1 MQPLQLFFVFRE
13 SSAKPTLLFQYVLLL
28 LEKYLL
34 VSNNCHSRAI
44 EFPKINPSNRY
55 NESRRTKSIELL
67 VLEKNEIE
75 VCLTDWRRWWQ
86 CSQNST
92 RKKNKETRK
101 QINYCRHYHTFSFIS
116 LAGCFAST
124 SYKVLKEHSIVWLR
138 ISDLLEVF
146 PTLLDPRYSIS
157 INCSILLVMFPN
169 RESFRRTGLK
179 KETKKKRSTP
189 YHRALFLKIRS

>member
-67 VLEKNEIE
+67 VLEENEIE

-92 RKKNKETRK
+92 RKKN
-101 QINYCRHYHTFSFIS
+101 
-116 LAGCFAST
+116 FAST

-157 INCSILLVMFPN
+157 INCSMLLVMFPN

-179 KETKKKRSTP
+179 KETKKKEVLRITVR
-189 YHRALFLKIRS
+189 YF

>member
-1 MQPLQLFFVFRE
+1 MRLRCVWPIDDDDDNV
-13 SSAKPTLLFQYVLLL
+13 
-28 LEKYLL
+28 
-34 VSNNCHSRAI
+34 
-44 EFPKINPSNRY
+44 PKTIQ
-55 NESRRTKSIELL
+55 
-67 VLEKNEIE
+67 EKN
-75 VCLTDWRRWWQ
+75 
-86 CSQNST
+86 
-92 RKKNKETRK
+92 KKNKETRK

-116 LAGCFAST
+116 LVGCFAST
-124 SYKVLKEHSIVWLR
+124 SYKLLKEHSIVWLR

-169 RESFRRTGLK
+169 REGFRRTGLK